1 MDCLLVLV
9 STEDVYVQKLEVQT
23 RAHQRCRKL
32 TEDKDY
38 LNFLSMKVT
47 QLIDIQPSYGVTSAK
62 CTEFFSKISCSTQIM
77 NLNTEL
83 QRRMKEADDAEGL
96 MNYERPLQEIIIQQI
111 KIIDKTLSGLLTG
124 TNINM
129 ADETQ
134 TQQVIKGNNYSI
146 QTATAFPVGSA
157 SYTQPIANNS
167 QFTKTP
173 KQVQK
178 EYPLGNKLWLSNGD
192 PEMTTVYIE
201 EPVQTA
207 RVQYAQVPQ

>member
-1 MDCLLVLV
+1 
-9 STEDVYVQKLEVQT
+9 
-23 RAHQRCRKL
+23 
-32 TEDKDY
+32 
-38 LNFLSMKVT
+38 
-47 QLIDIQPSYGVTSAK
+47 
-62 CTEFFSKISCSTQIM
+62 M

-96 MNYERPLQEIIIQQI
+96 MNYEKPLQEIIIQQI

-129 ADETQ
+129 ADEMQ
-134 TQQVIKGNNYSI
+134 TQQVIKGNRYSI
-146 QTATAFPVGSA
+146 QTASAFPIGSA

-178 EYPLGNKLWLSNGD
+178 EDPLGNNYGLPMGTL
-192 PEMTTVYIE
+192 
-201 EPVQTA
+201 
-207 RVQYAQVPQ
+207 R